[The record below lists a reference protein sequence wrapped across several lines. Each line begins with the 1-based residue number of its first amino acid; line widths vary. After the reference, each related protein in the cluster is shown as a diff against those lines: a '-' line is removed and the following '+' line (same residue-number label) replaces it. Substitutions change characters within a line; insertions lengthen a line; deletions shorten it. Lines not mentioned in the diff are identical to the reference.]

1 MRMKVSRGR
10 GRPRGKYRSLTDF
23 RLLQYLTLISM
34 KYGIDS
40 EKLFNSFVEA
50 WGRQQSACKG
60 FLVECRKRTRDYAV
74 FLITDSCK
82 VVAQFPIPKYILEE
96 PSPLKEFAC
105 ARSSRR
111 IILERGKMKHL
122 RIGDLKSGM
131 NRINLKARVL
141 KIPKPRS
148 VVTRFGGFATVTNA
162 SIADETGIIQLSLWN
177 KQIDV
182 VSVGDL
188 IRVEN
193 ARVVT
198 FRGER
203 QLRVSRVGQLSVIEK
218 GDLSVRNVF

>member
-1 MRMKVSRGR
+1 
-10 GRPRGKYRSLTDF
+10 
-23 RLLQYLTLISM
+23 M

-40 EKLFNSFVEA
+40 EKFFDCFVEA
-50 WGRQQSACKG
+50 WKCQQSTCKG

-74 FLITDSCK
+74 FLITDSYK

-96 PSPLKEFAC
+96 PSPLKEFAR

-111 IILERGKMKHL
+111 TLLERSKVKHL

-141 KIPKPRS
+141 EIPKPRS
-148 VVTRFGGFATVTNA
+148 VITRFGEFAKVTNA

-177 KQIDV
+177 KQIDA

-193 ARVVT
+193 ARVVA

-203 QLRVSRVGQLSVIEK
+203 QLRVSRGGQLSVIEK